1 MGKPLSKVSSFAGAD
16 QWATEPQN
24 GDVPFYVSPRK
35 LLPLQYV
42 CPMNNIDVLGIAF
55 IAQMR

>member
-1 MGKPLSKVSSFAGAD
+1 MGKSLIKVSSFAGAD

-35 LLPLQYV
+35 LLPLQYA
-42 CPMNNIDVLGIAF
+42 CPMNNIDVLGITS
-55 IAQMR
+55 IAQIR